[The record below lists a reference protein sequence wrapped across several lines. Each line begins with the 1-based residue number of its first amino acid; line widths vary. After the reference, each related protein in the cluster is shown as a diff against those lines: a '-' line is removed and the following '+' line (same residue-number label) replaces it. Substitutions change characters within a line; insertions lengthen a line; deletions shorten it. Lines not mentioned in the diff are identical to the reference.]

1 MPKNRAAAEELV
13 RANMRAG
20 ENLSAGSRERL
31 VGALAD
37 DLRKAADPMNFEQRL
52 LRIEAQIRMLM
63 DAANAS
69 AAPRKSG

>member
-13 RANMRAG
+13 RANMRAR